1 MPSGSAPRIRGR
13 TTIAEILRMYPDGRA
28 YRLMRE
34 LHWACPLCGFSP
46 REPLAMAAKKHKNS
60 PLAVLEAF
68 RALDEPE
75 GPSAAM
81 IATAAERH
89 RKYAMP

>member
-1 MPSGSAPRIRGR
+1 MPPGSAPRIRGR

-28 YRLMRE
+28 YRLMRK

-68 RALDEPE
+68 RALDDPE
-75 GPSAAM
+75 GPSAA
-81 IATAAERH
+81 IVAAAAERH